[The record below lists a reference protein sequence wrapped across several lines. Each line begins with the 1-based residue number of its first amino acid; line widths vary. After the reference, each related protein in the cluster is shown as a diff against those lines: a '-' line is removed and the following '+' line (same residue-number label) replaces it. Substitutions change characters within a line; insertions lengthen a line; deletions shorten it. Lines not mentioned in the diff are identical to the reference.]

1 MIWLNALK
9 EHRLGYE
16 DYKEY
21 LERRIK
27 DTSVMFMSTTNFE
40 DVLKIKGH
48 IEALQTLLLETTA
61 DEREEQ
67 ALHGR

>member
-16 DYKEY
+16 DYKEF

-27 DTSVMFMSTTNFE
+27 DTGIMFMSTTNFE
-40 DVLKIKGH
+40 DVLKIKGR
-48 IEALQTLLLETTA
+48 IEALQTLLLEVTA
-61 DEREEQ
+61 EEREEQ
-67 ALHGR
+67 ALHG